1 METAGDSPR
10 LDIVL
15 AEDDPDLALLNE
27 RALTRGGHQVH
38 VTRDGQATVEAVRAE
53 NPDLLLLDMQLS
65 RGDGLA
71 VVEELRADPATAD
84 QAVVIMSNKDLSR
97 PEEQRLMR
105 LGVIDFLAKWK
116 VGPLVLTDWIRR
128 WLAGQIRRFGE
139 KGRRI

>member
-1 METAGDSPR
+1 METAGDGPP

-15 AEDDPDLALLNE
+15 GEDDPDLALLNE
-27 RALTRGGHQVH
+27 RVLTRDGHRVH
-38 VTRDGQATVEAVRAE
+38 VTRDGEATLEAVRAE
-53 NPDLLLLDMQLS
+53 NPDLVLLDLELP

-71 VVEELRADPATAD
+71 VVEQLRADPATAG
-84 QAVVIMSNKDLSR
+84 QAIAVMSNKDLTR

-105 LGVIDFLAKWK
+105 LGVVDFLAKWK